1 MDESKV
7 LIHSKDGM
15 TLHRGSDEEDVC
27 QFWLEFDVSNPKYDL
42 RQILGLKMY
51 DLMASVNKDI
61 IDKLSYVQPPITDM
75 DNFTACILFSRFGA
89 ELGIAQKYMCTKV
102 DVVWDSP
109 QELRYYMEQIDK
121 PSSFDLGKAESVVNS
136 RGVIH
141 IYFSDQHNAH
151 VVYEFGM
158 NLDEDVPAYMKKLP
172 GILMSKIFTR
182 VKTFVEAM

>member
-15 TLHRGSDEEDVC
+15 ILHRGSDEEDVC

-61 IDKLSYVQPPITDM
+61 IENLSYIQPPITDM

-109 QELRYYMEQIDK
+109 QDLRYYMEQIDK
-121 PSSFDLGKAESVVNS
+121 PSSFDMGKAESVVNS

-141 IYFSDQHNAH
+141 IYFSDEHNAH

>member
-1 MDESKV
+1 MDDSKV

-15 TLHRGSDEEDVC
+15 TLHKGRDEDVC

-61 IDKLSYVQPPITDM
+61 IENLSYVQPPTTDM

-102 DVVWDSP
+102 DIVWDSP
-109 QELRYYMEQIDK
+109 QDLRYYMEQIDK
-121 PSSFDLGKAESVVNS
+121 PNSFDMGKAESVVNS

-141 IYFSDQHNAH
+141 IYFSDHHNAH

-158 NLDEDVPAYMKKLP
+158 NLDEDIPPYMKKLP
-172 GILMSKIFTR
+172 GLLMSKIFTR